1 MNDQLLWQSDI
12 VDWEKISVDS
22 YKFVL
27 KQANERL
34 SEVIEES
41 QAITK
46 RGMTILLSHIA
57 ALSGILG
64 YLFSDKSR
72 IGHERGWAIVIICV
86 IASLSIYTFYL
97 LLQLIYP
104 KVFFN
109 RGSPPKEIFFKDVF
123 DGLTE
128 EEGLKSVLFDEVIR
142 IQDRIERMEKE
153 NSKRI
158 APYKTALR
166 ISLLFIAIA
175 LFAIVKTI
183 YS

>member
-1 MNDQLLWQSDI
+1 MNNELIWQSDI
-12 VDWEKISVDS
+12 VDWEKISVDA

-27 KQANERL
+27 TQANERL

-46 RGMTILLSHIA
+46 RGMTILLSHIT

-72 IGHERGWAIVIICV
+72 IGHERGWAIIFICII
-86 IASLSIYTFYL
+86 AALSIYAFSML
-97 LLQLIYP
+97 FRLIYP

-109 RGSPPKEIFFKDVF
+109 RGSPPKEIFFKEVF

-153 NSKRI
+153 NAVRI
-158 APYKTALR
+158 IPYKIALR

-175 LFAIVKTI
+175 LFIIIKTI
-183 YS
+183 YN